1 MIWSIPN
8 LLSMLRIA
16 SVPLVV
22 VLVWPGIESR
32 FNCFWAMVVYALAG
46 FTDMFD
52 GMVARHTNSVTVLG
66 KFLDPLSD
74 KLFYL
79 VVMVAL
85 LQLQGPRVPAWLV
98 MVVLTREMTITGLRS
113 IAMSE
118 GIVIAAGEGGKM
130 KMTFGTVGMCG
141 LLLHYPY
148 LINFGPVSAVIDFH
162 VVGLWITYISVAFSL
177 TSGFGYLRG
186 FYRAVR
192 AHPKSAG

>member
-8 LLSMLRIA
+8 FLSLLRVA
-16 SVPLVV
+16 SVPVV
-22 VLVWPGIESR
+22 VALIWPGIENR
-32 FNCFWAMVVYALAG
+32 FTCFWAMIVYAVAG

-52 GMVARHTNSVTVLG
+52 GMVARRTNSVTVLG

-118 GIVIAAGEGGKM
+118 GIVIAA
-130 KMTFGTVGMCG
+130 
-141 LLLHYPY
+141 
-148 LINFGPVSAVIDFH
+148 
-162 VVGLWITYISVAFSL
+162 
-177 TSGFGYLRG
+177 
-186 FYRAVR
+186 
-192 AHPKSAG
+192 